1 MNKVILAALALFSSM
16 SFAAYA
22 AEQMTKEELIQYA
35 TDKNACGEDK
45 AVLDA
50 YYKDTGAIGVKCGD
64 ATGFVPLLGALGV
77 GAGGAAAAVGIA
89 LVAAASGSGSGS
101 TPDTTQ

>member
-1 MNKVILAALALFSSM
+1 MNKVILAALTLSVSM
-16 SFAAYA
+16 PFAAVA

-35 TDKNACGEDK
+35 TDKKACGDTL

-50 YYKDTGAIGVKCGD
+50 YYKDNGAIGVKCGE
-64 ATGFVPLLGALGV
+64 ATGFVPLLGGLA
-77 GAGGAAAAVGIA
+77 GAGGAAAAAGIA
-89 LVAAASGSGSGS
+89 LTAAAIGGGGGS